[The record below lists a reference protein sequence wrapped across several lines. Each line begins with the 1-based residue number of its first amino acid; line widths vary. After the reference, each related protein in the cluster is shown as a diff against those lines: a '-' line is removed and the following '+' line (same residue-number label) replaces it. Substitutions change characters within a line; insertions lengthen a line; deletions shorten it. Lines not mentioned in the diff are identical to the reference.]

1 VEYKNP
7 GKIMKPVHR
16 ISLNQLATAIR
27 KVRSMSLAEKS
38 TLIDEISRKQ
48 PNLLASCLVQQQL
61 GVAEHAT
68 EFLLNILLVCFQAM
82 KESDYEWPLISE
94 EDQERQLVRLRGA
107 VAFSEDLTDPD
118 AANAAR
124 TQYVMNHPE
133 APLLA
138 FVVREFTLWL
148 LELAD
153 RGAEAESDKFV
164 MVAGINIVNCIA
176 HAQCPGRA

>member
-1 VEYKNP
+1 MNP
-7 GKIMKPVHR
+7 VRR
-16 ISLNQLATAIR
+16 ISVEQLATAIS

-38 TLIDEISRKQ
+38 TLSDEIFKQQ
-48 PNLLASCLVQQQL
+48 PNLLASCLVQQRL
-61 GVAEHAT
+61 GVAEHAV

-82 KESDYEWPLISE
+82 KESGYDWPLISE
-94 EDQERQLVRLRGA
+94 QEQERQLARLRGT
-107 VAFSEDLTDPD
+107 VAFSEDLTDP
-118 AANAAR
+118 AQANAAR
-124 TQYVMNHPE
+124 AQYVMNHPE

-138 FVVREFTLWL
+138 FVLREFTLWL

-164 MVAGINIVNCIA
+164 MMAGINIVNCIA